1 MLTKTKVIKSIKDLP
16 DQFSIDD
23 LIDRLVVIQKIELGL
38 DQSAKGKVNTT
49 KEAKRKLKI

>member
-38 DQSAKGKVNTT
+38 DQSAKEKVNTT